1 VDWVFSLAIVV
12 GVLLAGLI
20 SGLPV
25 AFTFIGI
32 SVAGLYLVL
41 GPGALSL
48 IAAGAFDSVGL
59 FVFIPLPL
67 FVLMGEIL
75 MRSGIASLTVDAAD
89 KWIGRV
95 PARLSVSTV
104 AGGTIFATL
113 SGSSMAAVAV
123 FGSMMLPQMER
134 KGYQPDMSLG
144 AIFAAGGLAVLIPP
158 SALAVLLGA
167 LAKVSISKLL
177 IAIVIP
183 GLLLALVYIVYFVVR
198 AILQPHLAPVDESIA
213 AATWRER
220 LATLWLLLPLGLI
233 IMVVT
238 GFIFFGIATASEAAA
253 LGALTAAVLAAA
265 HRRLNWP
272 IVRESLMATVA
283 TSSMVLLIIA
293 GSTAYSQL
301 LATTGASAKLV
312 TLVSGLDIH
321 PVLLVVG
328 MQAVLFVLGCF
339 IDGVSIML
347 ITLPIFMPVVQALGL
362 DPIWICVLFMIQLEL
377 GGITPPF
384 GLLLF
389 VLRGIRP
396 DISTLVIYRAVVPVV
411 AMQIGVAALIMIFPE
426 IALWL
431 PKLMTPPSP

>member
-1 VDWVFSLAIVV
+1 VDWVSSLLILFGALML
-12 GVLLAGLI
+12 GLAT
-20 SGLPV
+20 GLPV

-32 SVAGLYLVL
+32 SIAGLYIVL
-41 GPGALSL
+41 GPAALSL
-48 IAAGAFDSVGL
+48 IASGAFESIGL

-67 FVLMGEIL
+67 FILMGEIL
-75 MRSGIASLTVDAAD
+75 MRSGIAAMTVDAAD

-104 AGGTIFATL
+104 AGGTVFATL
-113 SGSSMAAVAV
+113 SGSSMASVAV

-134 KGYQPDMSLG
+134 KGYRPAMSVSS
-144 AIFAAGGLAVLIPP
+144 IFAAGGLAVLIPP

-167 LAKVSISKLL
+167 LAKVSIAKLL
-177 IAIVIP
+177 IAIVVP
-183 GLLLALVYIVYFVVR
+183 GLLLASVYVLYFVGR
-198 AILQPHLAPVDESIA
+198 GILQPELAPADESVSA
-213 AATWRER
+213 VTWRER
-220 LATLWLLLPLGLI
+220 LKTLWLLIPLGLI

-253 LGALTAAVLAAA
+253 LGAITAAILAAA
-265 HRRLNWP
+265 HRRLDWA
-272 IVRESLMATVA
+272 ILRESLMATVA

-301 LATTGASAKLV
+301 LASTGATAKFV
-312 TLVSGLDIH
+312 QLVSGLDVH
-321 PVLLVVG
+321 PMLLVIG

-347 ITLPIFMPVVQALGL
+347 ITLPIFMPVVQTLGL

-377 GGITPPF
+377 GAITPPF
-384 GLLLF
+384 GLMLF

-396 DISTLVIYRAVVPVV
+396 DISTAILYRSVVPIV
-411 AMQIGVAALIMIFPE
+411 AIQIAVAALIMIFPE
-426 IALWL
+426 LALWL
-431 PKLMTPPSP
+431 PQLMTASTP